1 MVTGSGHRNPPLLGQ
16 SRLARRTFFLFLIN
30 NMKPLIFSVLA
41 SIFLVGCGPSK
52 MPSDWSGS
60 NSASN
65 AGMEMRGSGF
75 GSMAEAIRSGNIPPE
90 AILTTVYFG
99 FDKYTVDSGERAK
112 LDAIS
117 GQAKNT
123 KLIIAGY
130 TDQFGTEEYNLGLSD
145 RRAQSVREYLVKLG
159 STQTNIEVLALGEQE
174 ADKAASG
181 RDSGSRDRKAVVVDA
196 NYSGPIRS
204 GASKPVAPAPS
215 SSDAPPA
222 PVSAL

>member
-1 MVTGSGHRNPPLLGQ
+1 VVPQGRRANPSLLGQ
-16 SRLARRTFFLFLIN
+16 SRLATPQIFFFLITY
-30 NMKPLIFSVLA
+30 MKQLTFSILA
-41 SIFLVGCGPSK
+41 SILLVGCGPSK
-52 MPSDWSGS
+52 MPSDWNGS
-60 NSASN
+60 NSSTN
-65 AGMEMRGSGF
+65 SGMEPRGSGF

-99 FDKYTVDSGERAK
+99 FDKYTVDSKERAK

-117 GQAKNT
+117 GQAQNT

-174 ADKAASG
+174 ADKNATG
-181 RDSGSRDRKAVVVDA
+181 RDSGSKDRKAIVVDA

-204 GASKPVAPAPS
+204 GSSKPVAPAAS
-215 SSDAPPA
+215 SGSAPA

>member
-1 MVTGSGHRNPPLLGQ
+1 MVDTCGYRNPSLLGQ
-16 SRLARRTFFLFLIN
+16 SRLATHSFFLFLITH
-30 NMKPLIFSVLA
+30 MKQLTFPILA

-52 MPSDWSGS
+52 MPSNWSGS

-99 FDKYTVDSGERAK
+99 FDKYTVDSKERAK

-117 GQAKNT
+117 GQAQNT
-123 KLIIAGY
+123 KIIIAGY

-145 RRAQSVREYLVKLG
+145 RRAQSVREYLVKVG
-159 STQTNIEVLALGEQE
+159 STETNIEVLALGEQE
-174 ADKAASG
+174 ADKNATG
-181 RDSGSRDRKAVVVDA
+181 RDAGSKDRKAVIVDA

-204 GASKPVAPAPS
+204 GASKPVAPAAS
-215 SSDAPPA
+215 SGSAPA

>member
-1 MVTGSGHRNPPLLGQ
+1 MKQL
-16 SRLARRTFFLFLIN
+16 TFPI
-30 NMKPLIFSVLA
+30 LA

-52 MPSDWSGS
+52 FPSNWNGS
-60 NSASN
+60 NSSSN

-99 FDKYTVDSGERAK
+99 FDKYTVDAKERAK

-117 GQAKNT
+117 GQAQNT

-145 RRAQSVREYLVKLG
+145 RRAQSVREYLVKVG
-159 STQTNIEVLALGEQE
+159 STETNIEVLALGEQE
-174 ADKAASG
+174 ADKTAAG
-181 RDSGSRDRKAVVVDA
+181 RESGSRDRKAIVVDA

-204 GASKPVAPAPS
+204 GASKSVAPAPS
-215 SSDAPPA
+215 SSDAAPA

>member
-1 MVTGSGHRNPPLLGQ
+1 
-16 SRLARRTFFLFLIN
+16 
-30 NMKPLIFSVLA
+30 
-41 SIFLVGCGPSK
+41 
-52 MPSDWSGS
+52 MPSNWSGS

-99 FDKYTVDSGERAK
+99 FDKYTVDSKERAK

-117 GQAKNT
+117 GQAQNT

-145 RRAQSVREYLVKLG
+145 RRAQSVREYLVKVG
-159 STQTNIEVLALGEQE
+159 STETNIEVLALGEQE
-174 ADKAASG
+174 ADKNATG

-215 SSDAPPA
+215 SGSAPA

>member
-1 MVTGSGHRNPPLLGQ
+1 MVPQGRRANPSLLVQ
-16 SRLARRTFFLFLIN
+16 SRLATPKIFSFLIL
-30 NMKPLIFSVLA
+30 NMKKLTFPILA
-41 SIFLVGCGPSK
+41 SILLVGCGPSK
-52 MPSDWSGS
+52 MPSNWSGS
-60 NSASN
+60 NSASS

-99 FDKYTVDSGERAK
+99 FDKYTVDAKERAK

-117 GQAKNT
+117 GKAQNT

-145 RRAQSVREYLVKLG
+145 RRAQSVREYLVKVG
-159 STQTNIEVLALGEQE
+159 STETNIEVLALGEQE
-174 ADKAASG
+174 ADKNATG
-181 RDSGSRDRKAVVVDA
+181 RDSGSKDRKAVVVDA

-215 SSDAPPA
+215 SGSAPA

>member
-1 MVTGSGHRNPPLLGQ
+1 VVPQGGHANPSLLGQ
-16 SRLARRTFFLFLIN
+16 SRLATPRIFSFLITY
-30 NMKPLIFSVLA
+30 MKQLTLSIVA
-41 SIFLVGCGPSK
+41 SLFLVGCGPSK

-99 FDKYTVDSGERAK
+99 FDKYTVESKERAK

-117 GQAKNT
+117 GQAQNT

-174 ADKAASG
+174 ADKNATG
-181 RDSGSRDRKAVVVDA
+181 RDSGSRDRKAIVVDA
-196 NYSGPIRS
+196 NYSGPVRS

-215 SSDAPPA
+215 SDSAPA

>member
-1 MVTGSGHRNPPLLGQ
+1 MVPQGRRANPSLLGQ
-16 SRLARRTFFLFLIN
+16 SRLATLKIFSFLIL
-30 NMKPLIFSVLA
+30 NMKKLTFPILA
-41 SIFLVGCGPSK
+41 SILLVGCGPSK
-52 MPSDWSGS
+52 MPSNWSGS

-99 FDKYTVDSGERAK
+99 FDKYTVDSKERAK

-117 GQAKNT
+117 GQAQNT

-145 RRAQSVREYLVKLG
+145 RRAQSVREYLVKVG
-159 STQTNIEVLALGEQE
+159 STETNIEVLALGEQE
-174 ADKAASG
+174 ADKNATG
-181 RDSGSRDRKAVVVDA
+181 RDSGSKDRKAVVVDA

-215 SSDAPPA
+215 SGSAPA

>member
-1 MVTGSGHRNPPLLGQ
+1 VVPQGRRANPSLLGQ
-16 SRLARRTFFLFLIN
+16 SRLATPQNFSFLIL
-30 NMKPLIFSVLA
+30 NMKKLTFPILA
-41 SIFLVGCGPSK
+41 SILLVGCGPSK
-52 MPSDWSGS
+52 MPSNWSGS

-99 FDKYTVDSGERAK
+99 FDKYTVDSKERAK

-117 GQAKNT
+117 GQAQNT

-145 RRAQSVREYLVKLG
+145 RRAQSVREYLVKVG
-159 STQTNIEVLALGEQE
+159 STETNIEVLALGEQE
-174 ADKAASG
+174 ADKNATG
-181 RDSGSRDRKAVVVDA
+181 RDSGSRDRKAIVVDA
-196 NYSGPIRS
+196 NYSGPVRS

-215 SSDAPPA
+215 SGSAPA

>member
-1 MVTGSGHRNPPLLGQ
+1 MVPQGRRANPSLLVQ
-16 SRLARRTFFLFLIN
+16 SRLATPKIFSFLIL
-30 NMKPLIFSVLA
+30 NMKKLTFPILA
-41 SIFLVGCGPSK
+41 SILLVGCGPSK
-52 MPSDWSGS
+52 MPSNWSGS

-99 FDKYTVDSGERAK
+99 FDKYTVDSKERAK

-117 GQAKNT
+117 GKAQNT

-145 RRAQSVREYLVKLG
+145 RRAQSVREYLVKVG
-159 STQTNIEVLALGEQE
+159 STETNIEVLALGEQE
-174 ADKAASG
+174 ADKNATG
-181 RDSGSRDRKAVVVDA
+181 RDAGSKDRKAVVVDA

-204 GASKPVAPAPS
+204 GASKPVVPS
-215 SSDAPPA
+215 TSSGSAPA

>member
-1 MVTGSGHRNPPLLGQ
+1 MVTAGGCPNPALLGQ
-16 SRLARRTFFLFLIN
+16 SRLATLIFLTFLIF
-30 NMKPLIFSVLA
+30 NMKQLTFSILVSVL
-41 SIFLVGCGPSK
+41 LVGCGPSK

-60 NSASN
+60 NSASS

-99 FDKYTVDSGERAK
+99 FDKYTVDAQERAK

-174 ADKAASG
+174 ADKNASG
-181 RDSGSRDRKAVVVDA
+181 RDAGSKDRKAIVVDA

-204 GASKPVAPAPS
+204 GAAKPVAPSA
-215 SSDAPPA
+215 SSDAAPA

>member
-1 MVTGSGHRNPPLLGQ
+1 VVPQGRRANPSLLGQ
-16 SRLARRTFFLFLIN
+16 SRLATSKFFSFLIL
-30 NMKPLIFSVLA
+30 NMKKLTFPILA
-41 SIFLVGCGPSK
+41 SILLVGCGPSK
-52 MPSDWSGS
+52 MPSNWSGS

-99 FDKYTVDSGERAK
+99 FDKYTVDSKERAK

-117 GQAKNT
+117 GQAQNT

-145 RRAQSVREYLVKLG
+145 RRAQSVREYLVKVG
-159 STQTNIEVLALGEQE
+159 STETNIEVLALGEQE
-174 ADKAASG
+174 ADKAAAG
-181 RDSGSRDRKAVVVDA
+181 RDSGSRDRKAIVVDA

-215 SSDAPPA
+215 SGSAPA

>member
-1 MVTGSGHRNPPLLGQ
+1 
-16 SRLARRTFFLFLIN
+16 
-30 NMKPLIFSVLA
+30 MKQLTLSIVA
-41 SIFLVGCGPSK
+41 SLFLVGCGPSK
-52 MPSDWSGS
+52 MPSDWGGS

-65 AGMEMRGSGF
+65 TGMEMRGSGF
-75 GSMAEAIRSGNIPPE
+75 SSMAEAIRSGNIPPE

-99 FDKYTVDSGERAK
+99 FDKYTVDSKERAK

-145 RRAQSVREYLVKLG
+145 RRAQSVREYLVKVG

-174 ADKAASG
+174 SDKTATG
-181 RDSGSRDRKAVVVDA
+181 RDTGSSDRKAIVVDA

-204 GASKPVAPAPS
+204 GASKPVAPAAS
-215 SSDAPPA
+215 SSDVAPA

>member
-1 MVTGSGHRNPPLLGQ
+1 MVAGSRRTNPSLLGQ
-16 SRLARRTFFLFLIN
+16 SRLAGRSFFLFLFN
-30 NMKPLIFSVLA
+30 NMKPLIFSILA

-52 MPSDWSGS
+52 MPSDWGGS
-60 NSASN
+60 NSASS

-90 AILTTVYFG
+90 AIITTVYFG
-99 FDKYTVDSGERAK
+99 FDKYTVDSGERTK

-117 GQAKNT
+117 GQAQNT

-174 ADKAASG
+174 ADKAATG

-215 SSDAPPA
+215 SSDAAPA

>member
-1 MVTGSGHRNPPLLGQ
+1 MVTGSGRTNPTLLGQ

-174 ADKAASG
+174 ADKAATG

-215 SSDAPPA
+215 SSDAAPA

>member
-1 MVTGSGHRNPPLLGQ
+1 MVPQGRRANPSLLGQ
-16 SRLARRTFFLFLIN
+16 SRLATLKIFSFLISY
-30 NMKPLIFSVLA
+30 MKQLTLSIVA
-41 SIFLVGCGPSK
+41 SLFLVGCGPSK
-52 MPSDWSGS
+52 FPSNWSGS
-60 NSASN
+60 NSSSN
-65 AGMEMRGSGF
+65 SGMEPRGSGF

-99 FDKYTVDSGERAK
+99 FDKYTVDSKERAK

-117 GQAKNT
+117 GQAQNT

-145 RRAQSVREYLVKLG
+145 RRAQSVREYLVKVG
-159 STQTNIEVLALGEQE
+159 STETNIEVLALGEQE
-174 ADKAASG
+174 ADKAAAG
-181 RDSGSRDRKAVVVDA
+181 RDSGSRDRKAIVVDA

-204 GASKPVAPAPS
+204 GASKPVAPAVS
-215 SSDAPPA
+215 SGSAPA

>member
-1 MVTGSGHRNPPLLGQ
+1 MVAGSRRTNPSLLGQ
-16 SRLARRTFFLFLIN
+16 SRLAGRSFFLFLFN
-30 NMKPLIFSVLA
+30 NMKPLIFSILA

-52 MPSDWSGS
+52 MPSDWGGS
-60 NSASN
+60 NSASS

-90 AILTTVYFG
+90 AIITTVYFG

-117 GQAKNT
+117 GQAQNT

-174 ADKAASG
+174 ADKAATG

-204 GASKPVAPAPS
+204 GASKPVGPAPS
-215 SSDAPPA
+215 SSDAAPA

>member
-1 MVTGSGHRNPPLLGQ
+1 VVPQGRRANPSLLGQ
-16 SRLARRTFFLFLIN
+16 SRLATPKIFSFLIL
-30 NMKPLIFSVLA
+30 NMKKLTFPILA
-41 SIFLVGCGPSK
+41 SILLVGCGPSK
-52 MPSDWSGS
+52 MPSNWSGS

-99 FDKYTVDSGERAK
+99 FDKYTVDSKERAK

-117 GQAKNT
+117 GQAQNT

-145 RRAQSVREYLVKLG
+145 RRAQSVREYLVKVG
-159 STQTNIEVLALGEQE
+159 STETNIEVLALGEQE
-174 ADKAASG
+174 ADKNATG
-181 RDSGSRDRKAVVVDA
+181 RDSGSKDRKAVVVDA

-215 SSDAPPA
+215 SGSAPA

>member
-1 MVTGSGHRNPPLLGQ
+1 MVPQSRRANPSLLGQ
-16 SRLARRTFFLFLIN
+16 SRLATALFLVFLITP
-30 NMKPLIFSVLA
+30 MKQLTFSIVA
-41 SIFLVGCGPSK
+41 SLFLVGCGPSK
-52 MPSDWSGS
+52 FPSNWSGS
-60 NSASN
+60 NSATNS
-65 AGMEMRGSGF
+65 GMEPRGSGF
-75 GSMAEAIRSGNIPPE
+75 DSMAEAIRSGNIPPE

-99 FDKYTVDSGERAK
+99 FDKYTVDAKERAK

-117 GQAKNT
+117 GQAQNT

-145 RRAQSVREYLVKLG
+145 RRAQSVREYLVKVG
-159 STQTNIEVLALGEQE
+159 STETNIEVLALGEQE
-174 ADKAASG
+174 ADKTAAG
-181 RDSGSRDRKAVVVDA
+181 RDTGSRDRKAIVVDA

-215 SSDAPPA
+215 SDSAPA

>member
-1 MVTGSGHRNPPLLGQ
+1 VVPQGRRANPSLLGQ
-16 SRLARRTFFLFLIN
+16 SRLATPKIFSFLIL
-30 NMKPLIFSVLA
+30 NMKKLTFPILA
-41 SIFLVGCGPSK
+41 SILLVGCGPSK
-52 MPSDWSGS
+52 MPSNWSGS

-99 FDKYTVDSGERAK
+99 FDKYTVDSKERAK

-117 GQAKNT
+117 GKAQNT

-145 RRAQSVREYLVKLG
+145 RRAQSVREYLVKVG
-159 STQTNIEVLALGEQE
+159 STETNIEVLALGEQE
-174 ADKAASG
+174 ADKNATG
-181 RDSGSRDRKAVVVDA
+181 RDSGSKDRKAVVVDA

-215 SSDAPPA
+215 SGSAPA

>member
-1 MVTGSGHRNPPLLGQ
+1 VVPQGRRTNPSLLGQ
-16 SRLARRTFFLFLIN
+16 SRLATPKIFSFLIL
-30 NMKPLIFSVLA
+30 NMKKLTFPILA
-41 SIFLVGCGPSK
+41 SILLVGCGPSK
-52 MPSDWSGS
+52 MPSNWSGS

-99 FDKYTVDSGERAK
+99 FDKYTVDSKERAK

-117 GQAKNT
+117 GQAQNT

-145 RRAQSVREYLVKLG
+145 RRAQSVREYLVKVG
-159 STQTNIEVLALGEQE
+159 STETNIEVLALGEQE
-174 ADKAASG
+174 ADKNATG
-181 RDSGSRDRKAVVVDA
+181 RDSGSKDRKAVVVDA

-215 SSDAPPA
+215 SGSAPA

>member
-1 MVTGSGHRNPPLLGQ
+1 MVPQGRRANPSLLGQ
-16 SRLARRTFFLFLIN
+16 SRLATPKIFSFLIL
-30 NMKPLIFSVLA
+30 NMKKLTFPILA
-41 SIFLVGCGPSK
+41 SILLVGCGPSK
-52 MPSDWSGS
+52 MPSNWSGS

-99 FDKYTVDSGERAK
+99 FDKYTVDSKERAK

-117 GQAKNT
+117 GQAQNT

-145 RRAQSVREYLVKLG
+145 RRAQSVREYLVKVG
-159 STQTNIEVLALGEQE
+159 STETNIEVLALGEQE
-174 ADKAASG
+174 ADKNATG
-181 RDSGSRDRKAVVVDA
+181 RDSGSKDRKAIVVDA

-204 GASKPVAPAPS
+204 GASKPVAPAAS
-215 SSDAPPA
+215 SGSAPA

>member
-1 MVTGSGHRNPPLLGQ
+1 MVPQGRRANPSLLGQ
-16 SRLARRTFFLFLIN
+16 SRLATPKIFSFLIL
-30 NMKPLIFSVLA
+30 NMKKLTFPILA
-41 SIFLVGCGPSK
+41 SILLVGCGPSK
-52 MPSDWSGS
+52 MPSDWSDS

-99 FDKYTVDSGERAK
+99 FDKYTVDSKERAK

-117 GQAKNT
+117 GQAQNT

-145 RRAQSVREYLVKLG
+145 RRAQSVREYLVKVG
-159 STQTNIEVLALGEQE
+159 STETNIEVLALGEQE
-174 ADKAASG
+174 ADKAAAG
-181 RDSGSRDRKAVVVDA
+181 RDSGSRDRKAIVVDA

-215 SSDAPPA
+215 SGSAPA

>member
-1 MVTGSGHRNPPLLGQ
+1 MVPQGRHPNPSLLGQ
-16 SRLARRTFFLFLIN
+16 SRLATLKIFLFLIIH
-30 NMKPLIFSVLA
+30 MKQLTLSIIA
-41 SIFLVGCGPSK
+41 SLFLVGCGPSK
-52 MPSDWSGS
+52 MPSDWGGS

-99 FDKYTVDSGERAK
+99 FDKYTVDSKERAK

-117 GQAKNT
+117 GQARNT

-145 RRAQSVREYLVKLG
+145 RRAQSVREYLVKVG
-159 STQTNIEVLALGEQE
+159 STETNIEVLALGEQE
-174 ADKAASG
+174 SDKTAAG
-181 RDSGSRDRKAVVVDA
+181 RDSGSSDRKAIVVDA

-204 GASKPVAPAPS
+204 GASKPVAPAAGS
-215 SSDAPPA
+215 GSAPA

>member
-1 MVTGSGHRNPPLLGQ
+1 VVPQGRRANPSLLGQ
-16 SRLARRTFFLFLIN
+16 SRLATPEIFSFLIL
-30 NMKPLIFSVLA
+30 NMKKLTFPILA
-41 SIFLVGCGPSK
+41 SILLVGCGPSK
-52 MPSDWSGS
+52 MPSNWSGS

-99 FDKYTVDSGERAK
+99 FDKYTVDSKERAK

-117 GQAKNT
+117 GQAQNT

-145 RRAQSVREYLVKLG
+145 RRAQSVREYLVKVG
-159 STQTNIEVLALGEQE
+159 STETNIEVLALGEQE
-174 ADKAASG
+174 ADKNATG
-181 RDSGSRDRKAVVVDA
+181 RDSGSKDRKAVVVDA

-204 GASKPVAPAPS
+204 GASKPVAPAQS
-215 SSDAPPA
+215 SGSAPA

>member
-1 MVTGSGHRNPPLLGQ
+1 MVPQGRHANPSLLCQ
-16 SRLARRTFFLFLIN
+16 SRLATPRIFSFLITY
-30 NMKPLIFSVLA
+30 MKQLTLSIVA
-41 SIFLVGCGPSK
+41 SLFLVGCGPSK

-99 FDKYTVDSGERAK
+99 FDKYTVDSKERAK

-117 GQAKNT
+117 GQAQNT

-145 RRAQSVREYLVKLG
+145 RRAQSVREYLVKVG
-159 STQTNIEVLALGEQE
+159 STETNIEVLALGEQE
-174 ADKAASG
+174 ADKNATG
-181 RDSGSRDRKAVVVDA
+181 RDSGSKDRKAIVVDA

-204 GASKPVAPAPS
+204 GASKPVAPAAS
-215 SSDAPPA
+215 SGSAPA